1 MDTAALSNTALL
13 IITLLGM
20 YTAAFWLALIIWT
33 YRDHRAR
40 SRDGL
45 ASLAAALTVT
55 ILGLPGL
62 LVYLLLRPKETLSE
76 TYERSLEEE
85 ALLQEI
91 EEKPI
96 CPGCGRPSQVDWQL
110 CPYCHTTLK
119 RACINCNQMLE
130 LSWQICPYCA
140 ANQQAY
146 AGNPAAKPDL
156 SASHQPSTAYR
167 NPTAIPPT
175 EPYAQPGPT
184 LEYIDDDP
192 YQR

>member
-20 YTAAFWLALIIWT
+20 YIAAFWLALVIWT

-62 LVYLLLRPKETLSE
+62 FIYLLLRPKETLSDA
-76 TYERSLEEE
+76 YERSLEEE
-85 ALLQEI
+85 ALLQDI

-96 CPGCGRPSQVDWQL
+96 CPGCGRPTDEAWQL
-110 CPYCHTTLK
+110 CPHCQTTLK
-119 RACINCNQMLE
+119 RACISCNQLLE
-130 LSWQICPYCA
+130 LSWQICPFCA
-140 ANQQAY
+140 ANQQTY
-146 AGNPAAKPDL
+146 AARSDIPV
-156 SASHQPSTAYR
+156 SHRPSTAYQ
-167 NPTAIPPT
+167 NPTTRPSADSFAET
-175 EPYAQPGPT
+175 GPA